1 MREEELLK
9 KTMLERLESKE
20 RELNI
25 YKNKLENLNKVES
38 VVREKVDNNWIFLKG
53 GGFHFYK
60 NYMVDFQKFK
70 FTQGC
75 PCWQILISF
84 H

>member
-38 VVREKVDNNWIFLKG
+38 FVRKKVDDN
-53 GGFHFYK
+53 
-60 NYMVDFQKFK
+60 
-70 FTQGC
+70 
-75 PCWQILISF
+75 
-84 H
+84 

>member
-25 YKNKLENLNKVES
+25 YKNKLENLTKVGS
-38 VVREKVDNNWIFLKG
+38 YAREKVDEDWIYLKG
-53 GGFHFYK
+53 NDFHFYK
-60 NYMVDFQKFK
+60 NYMDDHQN
-70 FTQGC
+70 
-75 PCWQILISF
+75 
-84 H
+84 

>member
-38 VVREKVDNNWIFLKG
+38 FVREKVDDN
-53 GGFHFYK
+53 
-60 NYMVDFQKFK
+60 
-70 FTQGC
+70 
-75 PCWQILISF
+75 
-84 H
+84 

>member
-25 YKNKLENLNKVES
+25 YKNKLENLTKVGS
-38 VVREKVDNNWIFLKG
+38 YAREKVDEA
-53 GGFHFYK
+53 
-60 NYMVDFQKFK
+60 
-70 FTQGC
+70 
-75 PCWQILISF
+75 
-84 H
+84 

>member
-1 MREEELLK
+1 MREEELLN

-38 VVREKVDNNWIFLKG
+38 FVREKVDDN
-53 GGFHFYK
+53 
-60 NYMVDFQKFK
+60 
-70 FTQGC
+70 
-75 PCWQILISF
+75 
-84 H
+84 